1 MRARFYGRYMSKRR
15 KPKSSCDRKAH
26 AVIRD
31 TIEEKLT
38 AAYAPDALEI
48 IDESHLHAG
57 HNEAAAHGETHFRVR
72 MTSAAFDGV
81 SRLDRQRQ
89 VLALLADELNGPV
102 HALALKLTS
111 PAEAARQQT
120 D

>member
-1 MRARFYGRYMSKRR
+1 M
-15 KPKSSCDRKAH
+15 
-26 AVIRD
+26 IRN

-38 AAYAPDALEI
+38 VAYAPEVLEI

-57 HNEAAAHGETHFRVR
+57 HNEAAAQGETHFRVR
-72 MTSAAFDGV
+72 MTAAAFDGV

-89 VLALLADELNGPV
+89 VLDLLADELAGPV

-111 PAEAARQQT
+111 PAEVARDT
-120 D
+120 